1 MENENEIKN
10 QEINET
16 QENSEQEQ
24 SELDNGNENQEPSTE
39 DKLKETQDKL
49 LRTLAEIENQRRRF
63 EKETKEAFEYGGF
76 NFARETLAVLDNLQ
90 RAYQSIKND
99 ESLKDNKDL
108 NKFLENIEIIEKDL
122 ISIFEKNNIKKI
134 KCLNEKFDPNQH
146 QAMLEIEDEK
156 VEPGTILQEIQPGYF
171 LKDRLLRPS
180 FVAIATKKSAETEEN
195 SEQEQNELGGGNQNQ
210 EPSAEDK
217 LKETQDKLLRT
228 LAEIEN
234 QRRRFEKETKEA
246 FEYGGFNFARE
257 TLAVLDNLQRAYQS
271 IKNDETLKDNKDLNK
286 FLENIEIIEKDLV
299 SIFEKNNIKKIK
311 CLNEKFDPNQHQA
324 MLEIEDEKVEPGT
337 ILQEIQ
343 PGYFLKDRLL
353 RPSFVAIAKK
363 KITETD
369 ENKEK
374 N

>member
-24 SELDNGNENQEPSTE
+24 NELDNGNENQEPSTE

-99 ESLKDNKDL
+99 E
-108 NKFLENIEIIEKDL
+108 
-122 ISIFEKNNIKKI
+122 
-134 KCLNEKFDPNQH
+134 
-146 QAMLEIEDEK
+146 
-156 VEPGTILQEIQPGYF
+156 G
-171 LKDRLLRPS
+171 
-180 FVAIATKKSAETEEN
+180 
-195 SEQEQNELGGGNQNQ
+195 
-210 EPSAEDK
+210 
-217 LKETQDKLLRT
+217 
-228 LAEIEN
+228 
-234 QRRRFEKETKEA
+234 
-246 FEYGGFNFARE
+246 
-257 TLAVLDNLQRAYQS
+257 
-271 IKNDETLKDNKDLNK
+271 LKDNKDLNK

-363 KITETD
+363 KIAEND

>member
-1 MENENEIKN
+1 MENENDIKN

-122 ISIFEKNNIKKI
+122 
-134 KCLNEKFDPNQH
+134 
-146 QAMLEIEDEK
+146 
-156 VEPGTILQEIQPGYF
+156 
-171 LKDRLLRPS
+171 
-180 FVAIATKKSAETEEN
+180 
-195 SEQEQNELGGGNQNQ
+195 
-210 EPSAEDK
+210 
-217 LKETQDKLLRT
+217 
-228 LAEIEN
+228 
-234 QRRRFEKETKEA
+234 
-246 FEYGGFNFARE
+246 
-257 TLAVLDNLQRAYQS
+257 
-271 IKNDETLKDNKDLNK
+271 
-286 FLENIEIIEKDLV
+286 V

-363 KITETD
+363 KIAEND

>member
-24 SELDNGNENQEPSTE
+24 SELENCNENQEPSTE

-122 ISIFEKNNIKKI
+122 
-134 KCLNEKFDPNQH
+134 
-146 QAMLEIEDEK
+146 
-156 VEPGTILQEIQPGYF
+156 
-171 LKDRLLRPS
+171 
-180 FVAIATKKSAETEEN
+180 
-195 SEQEQNELGGGNQNQ
+195 
-210 EPSAEDK
+210 
-217 LKETQDKLLRT
+217 
-228 LAEIEN
+228 
-234 QRRRFEKETKEA
+234 
-246 FEYGGFNFARE
+246 
-257 TLAVLDNLQRAYQS
+257 
-271 IKNDETLKDNKDLNK
+271 
-286 FLENIEIIEKDLV
+286 V

-363 KITETD
+363 KIA
-369 ENKEK
+369 END
-374 N
+374 

>member
-24 SELDNGNENQEPSTE
+24 SELDNGNENQEPST
-39 DKLKETQDKL
+39 
-49 LRTLAEIENQRRRF
+49 
-63 EKETKEAFEYGGF
+63 
-76 NFARETLAVLDNLQ
+76 
-90 RAYQSIKND
+90 
-99 ESLKDNKDL
+99 
-108 NKFLENIEIIEKDL
+108 
-122 ISIFEKNNIKKI
+122 
-134 KCLNEKFDPNQH
+134 
-146 QAMLEIEDEK
+146 
-156 VEPGTILQEIQPGYF
+156 
-171 LKDRLLRPS
+171 
-180 FVAIATKKSAETEEN
+180 
-195 SEQEQNELGGGNQNQ
+195 
-210 EPSAEDK
+210 EDK

-363 KITETD
+363 KIAEND

>member
-24 SELDNGNENQEPSTE
+24 NELGGGNQNQEPSAE

-122 ISIFEKNNIKKI
+122 
-134 KCLNEKFDPNQH
+134 L
-146 QAMLEIEDEK
+146 
-156 VEPGTILQEIQPGYF
+156 
-171 LKDRLLRPS
+171 
-180 FVAIATKKSAETEEN
+180 
-195 SEQEQNELGGGNQNQ
+195 
-210 EPSAEDK
+210 
-217 LKETQDKLLRT
+217 
-228 LAEIEN
+228 
-234 QRRRFEKETKEA
+234 
-246 FEYGGFNFARE
+246 
-257 TLAVLDNLQRAYQS
+257 
-271 IKNDETLKDNKDLNK
+271 
-286 FLENIEIIEKDLV
+286 

-363 KITETD
+363 KIAEND

>member
-24 SELDNGNENQEPSTE
+24 SELDNGNEKQEPSTE

-90 RAYQSIKND
+90 RAYQSIKD
-99 ESLKDNKDL
+99 
-108 NKFLENIEIIEKDL
+108 
-122 ISIFEKNNIKKI
+122 
-134 KCLNEKFDPNQH
+134 
-146 QAMLEIEDEK
+146 
-156 VEPGTILQEIQPGYF
+156 
-171 LKDRLLRPS
+171 
-180 FVAIATKKSAETEEN
+180 
-195 SEQEQNELGGGNQNQ
+195 
-210 EPSAEDK
+210 
-217 LKETQDKLLRT
+217 
-228 LAEIEN
+228 
-234 QRRRFEKETKEA
+234 
-246 FEYGGFNFARE
+246 
-257 TLAVLDNLQRAYQS
+257 
-271 IKNDETLKDNKDLNK
+271 DETLKDNKDLNK

-363 KITETD
+363 KIAEND
-369 ENKEK
+369 ENKE
-374 N
+374 

>member
-39 DKLKETQDKL
+39 DELKETQDKL

-99 ESLKDNKDL
+99 ESLK
-108 NKFLENIEIIEKDL
+108 E
-122 ISIFEKNNIKKI
+122 
-134 KCLNEKFDPNQH
+134 
-146 QAMLEIEDEK
+146 
-156 VEPGTILQEIQPGYF
+156 
-171 LKDRLLRPS
+171 
-180 FVAIATKKSAETEEN
+180 
-195 SEQEQNELGGGNQNQ
+195 
-210 EPSAEDK
+210 
-217 LKETQDKLLRT
+217 
-228 LAEIEN
+228 
-234 QRRRFEKETKEA
+234 
-246 FEYGGFNFARE
+246 
-257 TLAVLDNLQRAYQS
+257 
-271 IKNDETLKDNKDLNK
+271 NKDLNK

>member
-16 QENSEQEQ
+16 QENTEQEQ
-24 SELDNGNENQEPSTE
+24 SQLDNGNENQEPSTE

-122 ISIFEKNNIKKI
+122 
-134 KCLNEKFDPNQH
+134 
-146 QAMLEIEDEK
+146 
-156 VEPGTILQEIQPGYF
+156 
-171 LKDRLLRPS
+171 
-180 FVAIATKKSAETEEN
+180 
-195 SEQEQNELGGGNQNQ
+195 
-210 EPSAEDK
+210 
-217 LKETQDKLLRT
+217 
-228 LAEIEN
+228 
-234 QRRRFEKETKEA
+234 
-246 FEYGGFNFARE
+246 
-257 TLAVLDNLQRAYQS
+257 
-271 IKNDETLKDNKDLNK
+271 
-286 FLENIEIIEKDLV
+286 V

-311 CLNEKFDPNQHQA
+311 CLNKKFDPNQHQA

-363 KITETD
+363 KIAEND